1 MATGL
6 REWAGMNGALRAE
19 AAATR
24 RHCQHL
30 RTATAGFQAQEALSL
45 KQLCVQRCASTPALA
60 CSVFEA
66 PKTFVVKS
74 R

>member
-6 REWAGMNGALRAE
+6 REWAGVNGTLRAE

-30 RTATAGFQAQEALSL
+30 RTATGAFQAQEALSL
-45 KQLCVQRCASTPALA
+45 KQLCVQRCTSTPALA
-60 CSVFEA
+60 CSEFEL
-66 PKTFVVKS
+66 PKKVEVKS